1 MGLPPTPLSSSSR
14 EADERNEPGAERVGA
29 QVDEVVVEIVAD
41 GDDDGGADA
50 RPRAAPGEAFGRL
63 RAVRIV
69 VPGDDEAC
77 DAGRRRE
84 RAEAAGGE
92 RSRCGELRDGGDH
105 RQHGLDAFA
114 DEQRRAVGG
123 MAESHGEAVDAAE
136 RLARRRDARLGGP
149 ARIEPGALYAEDG
162 VVVAGD
168 GGDQRRKPADGIAV
182 AVAKLR
188 VEAQCREAAAR
199 QPAGKQIGLGMGAG
213 DRAALP
219 PQAAGRLGR
228 VKRVARAR
236 RR

>member
-1 MGLPPTPLSSSSR
+1 MTRRATP
-14 EADERNEPGAERVGA
+14 G
-29 QVDEVVVEIVAD
+29 
-41 GDDDGGADA
+41 GGANA
-50 RPRAAPGEAFGRL
+50 PRLPAESAAA
-63 RAVRIV
+63 
-69 VPGDDEAC
+69 
-77 DAGRRRE
+77 
-84 RAEAAGGE
+84 
-92 RSRCGELRDGGDH
+92 CGELRDGGDH

-168 GGDQRRKPADGIAV
+168 GGDQRRKPADAIAV

-199 QPAGKQIGLGMGAG
+199 
-213 DRAALP
+213 
-219 PQAAGRLGR
+219 
-228 VKRVARAR
+228 KRCGVPTFLSIR
-236 RR
+236 